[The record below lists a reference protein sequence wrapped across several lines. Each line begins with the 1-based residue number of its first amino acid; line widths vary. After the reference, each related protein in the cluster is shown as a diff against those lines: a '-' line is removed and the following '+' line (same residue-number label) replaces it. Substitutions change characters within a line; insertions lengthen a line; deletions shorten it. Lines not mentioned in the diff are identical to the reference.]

1 MVFRGRSRHAVDG
14 LRSVYDLSPVLDAEV
29 GAGTSLLVS
38 GPPLTGKRSL
48 ALDVLAEGTRRG
60 EGTIVVSTKD
70 GASRVLEDYRDRT
83 SIDDRPVSVI
93 DCVTRQQGVG
103 EVADDDHVT
112 YTSSPVDMTGVGIKL
127 SETLE
132 SFYNSY
138 DVEQTRVMLHSLST
152 LLMYSDLQTVF
163 RFLHVF
169 TGRIQSVDGL
179 GLFCIDATA
188 HDDQTMNTL
197 TQLFDGVVTT
207 DEDAEA
213 SLRLPGN

>member
-1 MVFRGRSRHAVDG
+1 M
-14 LRSVYDLSPVLDAEV
+14 YDLSPVLDAEV
-29 GAGTSLLVS
+29 DTGTSLLVS
-38 GPPLTGKRSL
+38 GPPLTGKRAL
-48 ALDVLAEGTRRG
+48 ALDVLADGTRRG
-60 EGTIVVSTKD
+60 EGAIAVSTKD
-70 GASRVLEDYRDRT
+70 GAERVLGDYRDRVD
-83 SIDDRPVSVI
+83 IDGRPVTVI

-103 EVADDDHVT
+103 EVADEEYVR

-132 SFYNSY
+132 SFYGGY
-138 DVEQTRVMLHSLST
+138 EVERTRVMLHSLST

-169 TGRIQSVDGL
+169 TGRVQSVDGL

-197 TQLFDGVVTT
+197 TQLFDGIVTT
-207 DEDAEA
+207 EEDAEP
-213 SLRLPGN
+213 SVRLPGN